1 MSVTPLK
8 SFHEELVQFTNE
20 FLEKRTGIGFADMVK
35 ILEFVHA
42 TKSLEPTVNVETP
55 VQDTAPKAVVSTPKR
70 VAVIRPRKSSISY
83 RDFDNYFKR
92 ALKNGTMDV
101 HSFYNEFERQYGHK
115 FNDYDLSLDK
125 NQVIPVWKCKLY
137 NFVYIKRQKEV
148 LYPASFDRSQLILKS
163 HYKIQ

>member
-70 VAVIRPRKSSISY
+70 VAVIRHRKSNITH
-83 RDFDNYFKR
+83 RDLDNYFKR

-137 NFVYIKRQKEV
+137 NFVYIKRQKKV

-163 HYKIQ
+163 HYKI

>member
-1 MSVTPLK
+1 MSDTPLK

-42 TKSLEPTVNVETP
+42 TKSIESTIEVVTP
-55 VQDTAPKAVVSTPKR
+55 VQDFAPKTVVSTPKR
-70 VAVIRPRKSSISY
+70 VAVIRNRKSSITS
-83 RDFDNYFKR
+83 RDFENYFSR
-92 ALKNGTMDV
+92 ALRNGTMDV

-115 FNDYDLSLDK
+115 FNDYDFSIDK

-137 NFVYIKRQKEV
+137 NFVYLKRQKKV

-163 HYKIQ
+163 HYKI

>member
-35 ILEFVHA
+35 ILEFVHS

-55 VQDTAPKAVVSTPKR
+55 VKDTAPKV
-70 VAVIRPRKSSISY
+70 
-83 RDFDNYFKR
+83 
-92 ALKNGTMDV
+92 
-101 HSFYNEFERQYGHK
+101 
-115 FNDYDLSLDK
+115 NDYDLSIEK
-125 NQVIPVWKCKLY
+125 TKVIPVWKCKLY
-137 NFVYIKRQKEV
+137 HFVYIKRQKEV

-163 HYKIQ
+163 HYKI